1 MEKGCRRSRAD
12 PARFLIDAGIGDLLL
27 RTPLE
32 DKLRYLPRANAV
44 QKLTSTAEMGE
55 LFKVL
60 VVGTEVSL
68 PAGFGEGIRARYT
81 G

>member
-1 MEKGCRRSRAD
+1 MLAYMNQG
-12 PARFLIDAGIGDLLL
+12 RFLIDAGIGELLL

-60 VVGTEVSL
+60 IVGTAVSL
-68 PAGFGEGIRARYT
+68 PDGFGDSVRGRHN
-81 G
+81 